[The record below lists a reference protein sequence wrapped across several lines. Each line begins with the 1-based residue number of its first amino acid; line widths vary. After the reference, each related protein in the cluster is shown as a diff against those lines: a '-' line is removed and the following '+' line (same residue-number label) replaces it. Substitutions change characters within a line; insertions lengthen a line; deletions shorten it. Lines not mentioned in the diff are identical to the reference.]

1 MLPRAPAND
10 KGWPSDPKPALA
22 PKRAILDDMPET
34 LRPCSSFPN
43 CVCSRSDA
51 SPRHHIAPFALPEDP
66 AVVFAR
72 LKTLLAA
79 WPRTT
84 IVTATEDY
92 IHATCRTRIGFVD
105 DLECHLCVAEGVIHV
120 RSASRFGFM
129 DKGVNR
135 ARVEVLRRQL
145 SNGSTGDPPSP

>member
-1 MLPRAPAND
+1 MPGTLP
-10 KGWPSDPKPALA
+10 
-22 PKRAILDDMPET
+22 
-34 LRPCSSFPN
+34 PCSPFPN